1 MDRGNSIIGELK
13 GKIELLIN
21 EILPRIEEKIV
32 KIEEGLENH
41 LKRHSKCDEKKG
53 DRYFKV
59 ATLVLQVILSAMV
72 SYHLM
77 KK

>member
-1 MDRGNSIIGELK
+1 MDKSNSIIGELK

-21 EILPRIEEKIV
+21 EILPRIEDNIM
-32 KIEEGLENH
+32 KIEKGLENH
-41 LKRHSKCDEKKG
+41 LKHHLKYDSKKG

-59 ATLVLQVILSAMV
+59 ATLILQVALSAMV

-77 KK
+77 KN

>member
-1 MDRGNSIIGELK
+1 MDKRNSIIGELK

-21 EILPRIEEKIV
+21 EILPRIEDNIV
-32 KIEEGLENH
+32 KIEKGLENH
-41 LKRHSKCDEKKG
+41 LRYHLKSETKKG
-53 DRYFKV
+53 DRFFKV

-77 KK
+77 KN